1 MNRTHVRNDLR
12 RQSCPA
18 CGDAGVGRL
27 GEVSTPPG
35 TEYSSH
41 AITLE
46 RTPEIWRCRACGS
59 WFTQNAVPQDV
70 SRNLYATGTSG
81 ERWSAEAFEAAK
93 GPELIA
99 EFDRHVGAGTR
110 LLDVGCSTG
119 QLLDYAKA
127 RGARTWGVDFSA
139 ACREINERKGH
150 RFATALDE
158 FGAERFD
165 VVSAFDVIE
174 HSYDLAGFLANLAR
188 LLKPGGK
195 LLVLTGDN
203 GSPSARICTNRWWYV
218 RYPEHIVF
226 PSRRYLGMRPA
237 GLGLERV
244 VRTYASLGYRVPFLR
259 AVRATASLWLR
270 RAYEGLPSIG
280 PDHMLAVLRRG

>member
-1 MNRTHVRNDLR
+1 LSRTPVRNDLR

-18 CGDAGVGRL
+18 CGDAGIAQL
-27 GEVSTPPG
+27 GEVPAPPG
-35 TEYSSH
+35 SEYSTH

-81 ERWSAEAFEAAK
+81 ERWTAEAFEAAK

-127 RGARTWGVDFSA
+127 RGATTWGVDFSA
-139 ACREINERKGH
+139 ACRQVNERKGH
-150 RFATALDE
+150 HFATALDE
-158 FGAERFD
+158 FAAERFD

-174 HSYDLAGFLANLAR
+174 HSYDLPGFLAALAR

-203 GSPSARICTNRWWYV
+203 RSPSARICRSRWWYA

-226 PSRRYLGMRPA
+226 PSRRYLGMCPA
-237 GLGLERV
+237 GLGLERL
-244 VRTYASLGYRVPFLR
+244 VRTYASVGYRVSFLR
-259 AVRATASLWLR
+259 SVRATASLWLR
-270 RAYEGLPSIG
+270 HAYEGLPSIG

>member
-1 MNRTHVRNDLR
+1 MKRTPVRNDLR

-18 CGDAGVGRL
+18 CGDAGIALL
-27 GEVSTPPG
+27 GEVSAPTA
-35 TEYSSH
+35 TEYSTH
-41 AITLE
+41 AIALE
-46 RTPEIWRCRACGS
+46 RKPEIWSCRSCGS
-59 WFTQNAVPQDV
+59 WFTQNAVPQEV
-70 SRNLYATGTSG
+70 SRALYATGTSG
-81 ERWSAEAFEAAK
+81 ERWTAEPFEAAK

-127 RGARTWGVDFSA
+127 RGATTWGVDFSA
-139 ACREINERKGH
+139 ACREVNERKGH

-158 FGAERFD
+158 VAAERFD

-174 HSYDLAGFLANLAR
+174 HSYDLTGFLAALASVLR
-188 LLKPGGK
+188 PGGM
-195 LLVLTGDN
+195 LLVLTGDI
-203 GSPSARICTNRWWYV
+203 GSPSARFCRNRWWYL

-226 PSRRYLGMRPA
+226 PSRRYLERRPP
-237 GLGLERV
+237 GLRLERV
-244 VRTYASLGYRVPFLR
+244 VRTFASVGYRVPYLN
-259 AVRATASLWLR
+259 AVRTTVSLWLR
-270 RAYEGLPSIG
+270 HAYEGLPSIG